1 MQFLI
6 YLTVLMISVST
17 VLLEIHWL
25 TTAPPQP
32 KATVGTAA
40 APLPLKPEGPNAA
53 LSPVYP
59 KKLNSSQQPDS
70 ANQQAQVSTTNT
82 SAGATSETITSAQSP
97 ATANASAPPQ
107 NSPTE
112 TNPPTETMGVSTR
125 ENETR
130 QTTAAVNPPEGRS
143 SQQSVATGTSPN
155 RCDVQACANAYRS
168 FRASDCSYQPF
179 EGSRRF
185 CRNRRSSRPRAISGS
200 PSAVGAVMSNYAPSI
215 ARRRDDGSTT
225 MMAMRVM
232 TPGLMIPRPIARLCF
247 SSGGAAGRTL
257 YIPFCGALLSS
268 SCRACL

>member
-40 APLPLKPEGPNAA
+40 APLPPKPEGPNAA

-59 KKLNSSQQPDS
+59 KKLDSSQQPES

-185 CRNRRSSRPRAISGS
+185 CLKPPVHQTARDQREPERRWSRDVESR
-200 PSAVGAVMSNYAPSI
+200 SI
-215 ARRRDDGSTT
+215 DRSTAGRRLDNDDGDE
-225 MMAMRVM
+225 
-232 TPGLMIPRPIARLCF
+232 GDD
-247 SSGGAAGRTL
+247 AGFDDSPPNSPTL
-257 YIPFCGALLSS
+257 FFFG
-268 SCRACL
+268 RRGW

>member
-1 MQFLI
+1 M
-6 YLTVLMISVST
+6 
-17 VLLEIHWL
+17 
-25 TTAPPQP
+25 ADN
-32 KATVGTAA
+32 GAA
-40 APLPLKPEGPNAA
+40 AAEGNCWHRSRASATKAGRPKCRVESG
-53 LSPVYP
+53 LS
-59 KKLNSSQQPDS
+59 KKTGLISATES

-185 CRNRRSSRPRAISGS
+185 CLKPPVQQTARDQREPERRWSRDVESR
-200 PSAVGAVMSNYAPSI
+200 SI
-215 ARRRDDGSTT
+215 DRSTAGRRLDNDDGDEGDD
-225 MMAMRVM
+225 AGFDRF
-232 TPGLMIPRPIARLCF
+232 PRPISRQLCF